1 VAARVPE
8 QSPAK
13 IVLALGVAQIFGW
26 GSSYYLL
33 GALAKPIASETGWP
47 LVLVLSGLSLAL
59 LVAGGISPQMGRAV
73 ARRGGKLVLAAST
86 LLLAVGLVVVAS
98 SRSPIGYLLGWSVMG
113 LGMGLGL
120 YDAAFAALGA
130 HFGPTSRKLITALT
144 LIAGFSSTLTW
155 PLSFLLL
162 DAVGWRGACLAYAAL
177 EIAVCLPLYLLF
189 SPIAGVTV
197 RSDAGAATSGARSL
211 SSPRSDFY
219 ILGVILTLISS
230 VTAILS
236 VNLISIIVALGVASG
251 AAVGLATLLGPAQ
264 IFARLVEMVVG
275 RRYHPTITL
284 ALATGC
290 LAIGIVFLLASRTA
304 IVMGVLLYGGG
315 IGVAWVARGTVP
327 MAIFGPETYAVQV
340 GRLARPA
347 LIAQAVAPTFGAFL
361 MQQWGVVATL
371 NILAAIALTALAFA
385 IILARRSITISA

>member
-1 VAARVPE
+1 VAARTPE

-13 IVLALGVAQIFGW
+13 IILALGAAQIFGW

-59 LVAGGISPQMGRAV
+59 LIAGGISPQMGRAI

-86 LLLAVGLVVVAS
+86 LLLAFGLVVVAS
-98 SRSPIGYLLGWSVMG
+98 SRSPVGYLLGWSVMG

-120 YDAAFAALGA
+120 YDAAFAALGS
-130 HFGPTSRKLITALT
+130 HFGPASRQLITALT

-177 EIAVCLPLYLLF
+177 EIVVCLPLYLLF

-197 RSDAGAATSGARSL
+197 RPGTSTATSGARSL

-264 IFARLVEMVVG
+264 IFARLAEMVVG

-290 LAIGIVFLLASRTA
+290 LAIGIVLLFASRTA
-304 IVMGVLLYGGG
+304 IMMGVLLYGGG

-327 MAIFGPETYAVQV
+327 MAIFGPEAYAVQL

-371 NILAAIALTALAFA
+371 NILAAAALIALAFA
-385 IILARRSITISA
+385 IALARRSITMFA

>member
-1 VAARVPE
+1 
-8 QSPAK
+8 
-13 IVLALGVAQIFGW
+13 
-26 GSSYYLL
+26 
-33 GALAKPIASETGWP
+33 
-47 LVLVLSGLSLAL
+47 LVLSGLSLAL